1 MPSPR
6 RRSVMLYRRAR
17 TALILVGV
25 FWLWLLFGSAAFVA
39 SLFDSPFYAMLALY
53 AVGALT
59 LISLLIAPVA
69 LAYLLMNRR
78 TAAPAPAAA
87 DLPVTVIR
95 PDLPAQPPR
104 SAEAARF
111 PRSDLA
117 PVIRMIP
124 RKVKDSGT
132 ALGSRAAAKWRD
144 LAS

>member
-1 MPSPR
+1 
-6 RRSVMLYRRAR
+6 MLYRRAR
-17 TALILVGV
+17 TALIVVGV

-39 SLFDSPFYAMLALY
+39 SLFEHPFYAMLALY
-53 AVGALT
+53 AVGTVT

-69 LAYLLMNRR
+69 LAYLLMNRQP
-78 TAAPAPAAA
+78 AAPVPSAA
-87 DLPVTVIR
+87 DRPVRVIR
-95 PDLPAQPPR
+95 PGLPAQPPR

-111 PRSDLA
+111 ARQELA

-132 ALGSRAAAKWRD
+132 ALGTRAAAKWRD